1 MLKYEYV
8 GFNKGT
14 DGSDFIVSG
23 NPARL
28 TVTKQELVA
37 DNVEAFGHLEAA
49 KKLRKAGVP
58 FSIAYWLIFG
68 KAPKVLAMPPSK
80 IAFNFYCALTDKLCL
95 GK

>member
-1 MLKYEYV
+1 M
-8 GFNKGT
+8 T
-14 DGSDFIVSG
+14 
-23 NPARL
+23 RL

-68 KAPKVLAMPPSK
+68 KAPKVLLMPVPALIGLLARAQHK
-80 IAFNFYCALTDKLCL
+80 TPAQITQAHHRYCH
-95 GK
+95 